1 MKTKNPK
8 KKSASDAAKQSPTSN
23 HNAIT
28 PEQIT
33 ELFLKTIPKARE
45 GANSPQVSTFI
56 FLASFVSAKFRSFT
70 FQDFVKASRCF
81 EFDIEVLKDLFVRY
95 VRILEQAGKVE
106 VCDSVYDEK
115 TYTFH

>member
-8 KKSASDAAKQSPTSN
+8 KKPASDTAPASN
-23 HNAIT
+23 HNTIT

-33 ELFLKTIPKARE
+33 ELFLKTIPKAKD
-45 GANSPQVSTFI
+45 GANNPQVNTFI
-56 FLASFVSAKFRSFT
+56 FLASFVSANFRSFT

-81 EFDIEVLKDLFVRY
+81 EFDIEVLKDLFSRY
-95 VRILEQAGKVE
+95 VGILQAAGKVE